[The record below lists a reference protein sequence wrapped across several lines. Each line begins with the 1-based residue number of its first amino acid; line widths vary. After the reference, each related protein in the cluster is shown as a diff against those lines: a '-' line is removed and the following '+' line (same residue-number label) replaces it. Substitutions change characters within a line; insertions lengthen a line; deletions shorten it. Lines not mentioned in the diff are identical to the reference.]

1 MIAAQG
7 AIVGWH
13 APSSTLLD
21 AIAAADAGAV
31 AA

>member
-13 APSSTLLD
+13 APSATLLK
-21 AIAAADAGAV
+21 ALPA
-31 AA
+31 